1 MKEKAILFG
10 KFHTL
15 TGILTEPDAPADET
29 RPAVILSNAGLIHRI
44 GPNRIYVK
52 LARELAKLGYPVL
65 RFDLSGV
72 GDSVTRP
79 DSMPVEEFT
88 IDDVQQA
95 MEYLTETLGS
105 RQFVLGGHCAGA
117 YHSIRTAAQDQRV
130 SGVVMINPDGGEAD
144 WKEYDQKRKLAQYYE
159 NYYGKKTLLDPQR
172 WKRFFTAQV
181 NYRSVLKNILKNV
194 IWNRLSGQYFRI
206 RQRFSAPKQQ
216 PAAAD
221 EKLFTVEAIIRKL
234 PELSTQVLLVYSEN
248 ATSLER
254 VQLSMGK
261 ELKRLQADGRLQLS
275 VIPGADHIFSPLAS
289 QACLFETVA
298 QWMQETY
305 RK

>member
-1 MKEKAILFG
+1 MREKAILFG

-15 TGILTEPDAPADET
+15 TGILTEPDAPAGENM
-29 RPAVILSNAGLIHRI
+29 PAVILSNAGLIHRI

-52 LARELAKLGYPVL
+52 LARDLARLGYPVL

-79 DSMPVEEFT
+79 DGMAVEEFT
-88 IDDVQQA
+88 IDDMRQA
-95 MEYLTETLGS
+95 MDYLAETLGS
-105 RQFVLGGHCAGA
+105 RRFVLGGHCAGA
-117 YHSIRTAAQDQRV
+117 YHSIRTAARDDRV

-181 NYRSVLKNILKNV
+181 SYRSVFKNIFKNV
-194 IWNRLSGQYFRI
+194 IWNRLSGLFFRI
-206 RQRFSAPKQQ
+206 QRRISPPKPQ

-234 PELSTQVLLVYSEN
+234 PELATQVLLIYSEN

-254 VQLSMGK
+254 VQMNVGK

-275 VIPGADHIFSPLAS
+275 IIPGADHIFSPLAS
-289 QACLFETVA
+289 QACLFQTVA
-298 QWMQETY
+298 QWMQEIY
-305 RK
+305 RD